1 MCTGIEPVVLASI
14 IGGASTAASALLAP
28 DAPKI
33 PAPRPTQ
40 PQRQPNVNAA
50 WRRRATQGLSASD
63 VPSTALT
70 APATAR
76 STLLGQ

>member
-1 MCTGIEPVVLASI
+1 MCTGVEPVVLASI

-33 PAPRPTQ
+33 PAPRQTQ
-40 PQRQPNVNAA
+40 PQRQPNVNAL
-50 WRRRATQGLSASD
+50 RRRATQGLGTSD

>member
-1 MCTGIEPVVLASI
+1 MCTGVEPIVLASI

-33 PAPRPTQ
+33 PAPRQTQ
-40 PQRQPNVNAA
+40 PQRQPDVTAL
-50 WRRRATQGLSASD
+50 RRRATQGLASSG
-63 VPSTALT
+63 VPATALT